1 MLPFGEIKVFFQIVY
16 CKLCDSSSSSNISL
30 GTVPLAKG
38 RRPQKKNGKKSDIE
52 QKGGRG
58 LSQNHSFLLPK
69 KNDICVRKEGVKS
82 SCHGLFSE

>member
-1 MLPFGEIKVFFQIVY
+1 MERLKFFFQIVY
-16 CKLCDSSSSSNISL
+16 CNLCDSSSSSNISL

-38 RRPQKKNGKKSDIE
+38 RPQKKNGKKSDIE

-69 KNDICVRKEGVKS
+69 KNDICVRMEGVKRS
-82 SCHGLFSE
+82 GHGCFSE